1 MHELAIAEAI
11 LAIATAHAAGARK
24 ITMVEVRVGHLR
36 QVVPEALRFNFELVA
51 ENTLAAGAELH
62 IEEVAAAG
70 CCKVCGA
77 SAVLTNWPLRCPGCG
92 ALDIDLTEGEELL
105 VSALEVE
112 REPGGIAA

>member
-11 LAIATAHAAGARK
+11 LAVATAHAGEAR
-24 ITMVEVRVGHLR
+24 ITAVEVRVGQLR
-36 QVVPEALRFNFELVA
+36 QVVPDALRFNFELVSQA
-51 ENTLAAGAELH
+51 TPADGAELR
-62 IEEVAAAG
+62 IEEVPVVGRCRA
-70 CCKVCGA
+70 CGA
-77 SAVLTNWPLRCPGCG
+77 VARLPAFPLRCPECG